1 MNFWKIGLLAIA
13 VAALF
18 SGCATGPNSSSS
30 SSPTVS
36 GYISTGVQ
44 KQY

>member
-1 MNFWKIGLLAIA
+1 MKVLKICLLAIA

-36 GYISTGVQ
+36 GYMSTGVQ
-44 KQY
+44 KHY